1 MWGGKVMDVL
11 QQFFDLFKE
20 IKLFMEKNK
29 RIEKLDDEGWMWSNI
44 FCECDRPLEYSFN
57 TPARQR

>member
-1 MWGGKVMDVL
+1 MDVL

-29 RIEKLDDEGWMWSNI
+29 RIEKLDDEGWM
-44 FCECDRPLEYSFN
+44 
-57 TPARQR
+57 